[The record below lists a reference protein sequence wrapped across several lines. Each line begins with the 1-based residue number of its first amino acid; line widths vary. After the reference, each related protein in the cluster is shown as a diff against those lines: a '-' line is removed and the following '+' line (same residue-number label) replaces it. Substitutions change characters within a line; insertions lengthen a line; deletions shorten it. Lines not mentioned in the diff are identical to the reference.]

1 MILSQNQEQIYCKK
15 ASAAEQLL
23 VSASL
28 SRYVL
33 HRKLSLFQKVTPYSH
48 IFFHL
53 KYFLWKGPLRVK
65 IRKKIIDQIL
75 GYISFYFEICAHLGH
90 LFAKINMFNWWSCSK
105 KGAKHKVKSYIY
117 SVNQFLRKKYHKR
130 WNEEYKQKQSC
141 LFNFCNIFYF
151 LTSRTKKIAWWV
163 LQMFL

>member
-1 MILSQNQEQIYCKK
+1 MILSQEQEQIYCKK

-53 KYFLWKGPLRVK
+53 KYFLWKGPLRVRL
-65 IRKKIIDQIL
+65 RKKIIDQIL
-75 GYISFYFEICAHLGH
+75 GYISSYFEICAHLGH

-105 KGAKHKVKSYIY
+105 KSKKH
-117 SVNQFLRKKYHKR
+117 HKN

-151 LTSRTKKIAWWV
+151 LTSRTKKITWWV